1 MKHGCSLFWGE
12 SVKDWRFMFRIPQ
25 IVLFLCIPIVLGAQ
39 PLWAEDNVL
48 STIQEATRQ
57 YEAGDYTGAASN
69 LDYAAQLVRQQKSE
83 RMKALLPEPL
93 TGWEGKEAN
102 AQALGAAILGGGVTV
117 SRDYKRGSSNVSVEI
132 VSDSPVLQSVLMMVN
147 NPMFA
152 GAGGG
157 KLETLKGQR
166 AILKFDSNK
175 KSGEMYV
182 VVDSRFVVTIKGRQ
196 ISRDDLLAYGEAID
210 YTSLEKY

>member
-1 MKHGCSLFWGE
+1 
-12 SVKDWRFMFRIPQ
+12 
-25 IVLFLCIPIVLGAQ
+25 
-39 PLWAEDNVL
+39 
-48 STIQEATRQ
+48 
-57 YEAGDYTGAASN
+57 
-69 LDYAAQLVRQQKSE
+69 
-83 RMKALLPEPL
+83 MKALLPEPL
-93 TGWEGKEAN
+93 SGWEGKEAN
-102 AQALGAAILGGGVTV
+102 AQALGAAILGCGVTV
-117 SRDYKRGSSNVSVEI
+117 STDYKRGSSNVSVEI
-132 VSDSPVLQSVLMMVN
+132 VSDSPVLQSVLTMVN
-147 NPMFA
+147 NPLFA